1 MNYSELINH
10 FWQARRATRV
20 SAIEAD
26 LYYFLLQESSS
37 RGLVATFEVSNRL
50 ICGCLD
56 IAEGTLTKARI
67 GLREKGFISFEGGQR
82 KMPIY
87 TISALKDNLKFCGL
101 AEENEEDITSNFD
114 VKSEDNLKFCGLAEE
129 NEEDITSNFDVK
141 SEDNLKFCGL
151 AEENKRKETKEK
163 EEVLNNNISSSTSV
177 SPSSSSLP
185 ITPEIG
191 KTQTLPLEI
200 PTNTEVVKQVVA
212 VYLEKCV
219 NMPSIRVI
227 TDKRKSAVMARISQH
242 SLATV
247 YEMLTI
253 AGNSE
258 FLNGKN
264 NRGWV
269 ADFDWLFK
277 PENFVKVIE
286 RKYENNRTN
295 SGTTPT
301 TPTTSVA
308 SSNGR
313 VVFSGNYDT
322 NF

>member
-1 MNYSELINH
+1 
-10 FWQARRATRV
+10 
-20 SAIEAD
+20 
-26 LYYFLLQESSS
+26 
-37 RGLVATFEVSNRL
+37 
-50 ICGCLD
+50 
-56 IAEGTLTKARI
+56 
-67 GLREKGFISFEGGQR
+67 
-82 KMPIY
+82 MPIY
-87 TISALKDNLKFCGL
+87 TISALKDNCKKFSL
-101 AEENEEDITSNFD
+101 AEENEEDITVNNS
-114 VKSEDNLKFCGLAEE
+114 VISEDNCKKF
-129 NEEDITSNFDVK
+129 S
-141 SEDNLKFCGL
+141 L

-163 EEVLNNNISSSTSV
+163 EEVLNNNLSSSTSV

-295 SGTTPT
+295 PGTTPT
-301 TPTTSVA
+301 TPTTGVA

-322 NF
+322 NFYPTIHG

>member
-56 IAEGTLTKARI
+56 ISEKTLIKVRL

-87 TISALKDNLKFCGL
+87 TISALKDNCKNFSL
-101 AEENEEDITSNFD
+101 AEENEEDITVNNS
-114 VKSEDNLKFCGLAEE
+114 VISEDNCKKF
-129 NEEDITSNFDVK
+129 S
-141 SEDNLKFCGL
+141 L

-163 EEVLNNNISSSTSV
+163 EEVLNNNLSSSTSV

-286 RKYENNRTN
+286 RKYEKQQN
-295 SGTTPT
+295 
-301 TPTTSVA
+301 
-308 SSNGR
+308 
-313 VVFSGNYDT
+313 
-322 NF
+322 

>member
-56 IAEGTLTKARI
+56 ISEKTLIKVRL

-87 TISALKDNLKFCGL
+87 TISALKDNCK
-101 AEENEEDITSNFD
+101 NF
-114 VKSEDNLKFCGLAEE
+114 S
-129 NEEDITSNFDVK
+129 
-141 SEDNLKFCGL
+141 L

-163 EEVLNNNISSSTSV
+163 EEVLNNNLSSSTSV

-301 TPTTSVA
+301 TPTTPTTSVA

>member
-56 IAEGTLTKARI
+56 ISEGTLTKARI

-87 TISALKDNLKFCGL
+87 TISALKDNCKNFSL
-101 AEENEEDITSNFD
+101 AEENEEDITVNNS
-114 VKSEDNLKFCGLAEE
+114 VISEDNCK
-129 NEEDITSNFDVK
+129 NF
-141 SEDNLKFCGL
+141 SL

-163 EEVLNNNISSSTSV
+163 EEVLNNNLSSSTSV

>member
-37 RGLVATFEVSNRL
+37 RGLVATFEVPNRL

-56 IAEGTLTKARI
+56 ISEKTLIKVRL

-87 TISALKDNLKFCGL
+87 TISALKDNCKNFSL
-101 AEENEEDITSNFD
+101 AEENEEDITVNNS
-114 VKSEDNLKFCGLAEE
+114 VKSEDNCK
-129 NEEDITSNFDVK
+129 NF
-141 SEDNLKFCGL
+141 SL

-163 EEVLNNNISSSTSV
+163 EEVLNNNLSSSTSV

>member
-56 IAEGTLTKARI
+56 ISEKTLIKVRL

-87 TISALKDNLKFCGL
+87 TISALKDNCKNFSL
-101 AEENEEDITSNFD
+101 AEENEEDITVNNS
-114 VKSEDNLKFCGLAEE
+114 VISEDNCK
-129 NEEDITSNFDVK
+129 NF
-141 SEDNLKFCGL
+141 SL
-151 AEENKRKETKEK
+151 AEENKRKETKET
-163 EEVLNNNISSSTSV
+163 EEVLNNNLSSSTSV

-301 TPTTSVA
+301 MPTTSVA

>member
-56 IAEGTLTKARI
+56 VAEGTLVKARL

-87 TISALKDNLKFCGL
+87 TICALADNLKFCGL
-101 AEENEEDITSNFD
+101 AEGKEEDITSNFD
-114 VKSEDNLKFCGLAEE
+114 VKSEDNLKFCGLAEG
-129 NEEDITSNFDVK
+129 T
-141 SEDNLKFCGL
+141 
-151 AEENKRKETKEK
+151 KESTKEK
-163 EEVLNNNISSSTSV
+163 EEVLNNNLSSSTSV

>member
-56 IAEGTLTKARI
+56 ISEKTLIKVRL

-87 TISALKDNLKFCGL
+87 TISALKDNCKKFSL
-101 AEENEEDITSNFD
+101 AEENEEDITVNNS
-114 VKSEDNLKFCGLAEE
+114 VISEDNCKKF
-129 NEEDITSNFDVK
+129 S
-141 SEDNLKFCGL
+141 L

-163 EEVLNNNISSSTSV
+163 EEVLNNNLSSSTSI

>member
-56 IAEGTLTKARI
+56 ISEKTLIKVRL

-87 TISALKDNLKFCGL
+87 TISALKDNCKNFSL
-101 AEENEEDITSNFD
+101 AEENEEDITVNNS
-114 VKSEDNLKFCGLAEE
+114 VISEDNCK
-129 NEEDITSNFDVK
+129 NF
-141 SEDNLKFCGL
+141 SL

-163 EEVLNNNISSSTSV
+163 EEVLNNNLSSSTSV

-212 VYLEKCV
+212 VYLERCV

-247 YEMLTI
+247 FEMLTI

-286 RKYENNRTN
+286 RKYESRTN
-295 SGTTPT
+295 TGTTPT
-301 TPTTSVA
+301 TPTTGVA
-308 SSNGR
+308 PSNGR

>member
-87 TISALKDNLKFCGL
+87 TISALK
-101 AEENEEDITSNFD
+101 
-114 VKSEDNLKFCGLAEE
+114 
-129 NEEDITSNFDVK
+129 
-141 SEDNLKFCGL
+141 DNLKFCGL

-301 TPTTSVA
+301 MPTTSVA

-322 NF
+322 NFLKV

>member
-37 RGLVATFEVSNRL
+37 RGLVATFEVPNRL

-87 TISALKDNLKFCGL
+87 TISALKDNCKKFSL
-101 AEENEEDITSNFD
+101 AEENEEDITVNNS
-114 VKSEDNLKFCGLAEE
+114 VISEDNCKKF
-129 NEEDITSNFDVK
+129 S
-141 SEDNLKFCGL
+141 L

-163 EEVLNNNISSSTSV
+163 EEVLNNNLSSSTSV

>member
-56 IAEGTLTKARI
+56 ISEKTLIKVRL

-87 TISALKDNLKFCGL
+87 TISALKDNCKNFSL
-101 AEENEEDITSNFD
+101 AEENEEDITVNNS
-114 VKSEDNLKFCGLAEE
+114 VISEDNCK
-129 NEEDITSNFDVK
+129 NF
-141 SEDNLKFCGL
+141 SL

-163 EEVLNNNISSSTSV
+163 EEVLNNNLSSSTSV

-301 TPTTSVA
+301 MPTTSVA

>member
-114 VKSEDNLKFCGLAEE
+114 F
-129 NEEDITSNFDVK
+129 K

-301 TPTTSVA
+301 MPTTSVA

>member
-87 TISALKDNLKFCGL
+87 TISALK
-101 AEENEEDITSNFD
+101 
-114 VKSEDNLKFCGLAEE
+114 DNLKFCGLAEE

-301 TPTTSVA
+301 MPTTSVA

>member
-56 IAEGTLTKARI
+56 ISEKTLIKVRL

-101 AEENEEDITSNFD
+101 AEEN
-114 VKSEDNLKFCGLAEE
+114 
-129 NEEDITSNFDVK
+129 
-141 SEDNLKFCGL
+141 
-151 AEENKRKETKEK
+151 KRKETKEK
-163 EEVLNNNISSSTSV
+163 EEVLNNNLSSSTSV

>member
-37 RGLVATFEVSNRL
+37 RGLVATFEVPNRL

-129 NEEDITSNFDVK
+129 N
-141 SEDNLKFCGL
+141 
-151 AEENKRKETKEK
+151 KRKETKEK
-163 EEVLNNNISSSTSV
+163 EEVLNNNLSSSTSV

-212 VYLEKCV
+212 VYLEKCAK
-219 NMPSIRVI
+219 MPSIRVL

>member
-26 LYYFLLQESSS
+26 LYHFLLQESSS
-37 RGLVATFEVSNRL
+37 RGLVATFEVPNRL

-87 TISALKDNLKFCGL
+87 TISALK
-101 AEENEEDITSNFD
+101 
-114 VKSEDNLKFCGLAEE
+114 DNLKFCGLAEE

>member
-37 RGLVATFEVSNRL
+37 RGLVATFEVPNRL

-87 TISALKDNLKFCGL
+87 TISALKDNCKKF
-101 AEENEEDITSNFD
+101 S
-114 VKSEDNLKFCGLAEE
+114 LAEE

-163 EEVLNNNISSSTSV
+163 EEVLNNNLSSSTSV

>member
-56 IAEGTLTKARI
+56 ISEKTLIKVRL

-87 TISALKDNLKFCGL
+87 TISALKDNCKNFSL
-101 AEENEEDITSNFD
+101 AEENEEDITVNNS
-114 VKSEDNLKFCGLAEE
+114 VISEDNCKKF
-129 NEEDITSNFDVK
+129 S
-141 SEDNLKFCGL
+141 L

-163 EEVLNNNISSSTSV
+163 EEVLNNNLSSSTSV

>member
-87 TISALKDNLKFCGL
+87 TISALK
-101 AEENEEDITSNFD
+101 
-114 VKSEDNLKFCGLAEE
+114 DNLKFCGLAEE

>member
-1 MNYSELINH
+1 
-10 FWQARRATRV
+10 
-20 SAIEAD
+20 
-26 LYYFLLQESSS
+26 
-37 RGLVATFEVSNRL
+37 
-50 ICGCLD
+50 
-56 IAEGTLTKARI
+56 
-67 GLREKGFISFEGGQR
+67 
-82 KMPIY
+82 
-87 TISALKDNLKFCGL
+87 
-101 AEENEEDITSNFD
+101 
-114 VKSEDNLKFCGLAEE
+114 
-129 NEEDITSNFDVK
+129 
-141 SEDNLKFCGL
+141 
-151 AEENKRKETKEK
+151 EK
-163 EEVLNNNISSSTSV
+163 EEVLNNNLSSSTSV

-212 VYLEKCV
+212 VYLERCV

-247 YEMLTI
+247 FEMLTI

-286 RKYENNRTN
+286 RKYENRTN
-295 SGTTPT
+295 TGTTPT
-301 TPTTSVA
+301 TPTTGVA
-308 SSNGR
+308 PSNGR

>member
-56 IAEGTLTKARI
+56 ISEKTLIKVRL

-129 NEEDITSNFDVK
+129 N
-141 SEDNLKFCGL
+141 
-151 AEENKRKETKEK
+151 KRKETKEK
-163 EEVLNNNISSSTSV
+163 EEVLNNNLSSSTSV

>member
-129 NEEDITSNFDVK
+129 N
-141 SEDNLKFCGL
+141 
-151 AEENKRKETKEK
+151 KRKETKEK
-163 EEVLNNNISSSTSV
+163 EEVLNNNLSSSTSV

>member
-37 RGLVATFEVSNRL
+37 RGLVATFEGSNRL

-56 IAEGTLTKARI
+56 ISEKTLIKVRL

-87 TISALKDNLKFCGL
+87 TISALKDNCKNFSL
-101 AEENEEDITSNFD
+101 AEENEEDITVNNSVISGDNCKNF
-114 VKSEDNLKFCGLAEE
+114 S
-129 NEEDITSNFDVK
+129 
-141 SEDNLKFCGL
+141 L

-286 RKYENNRTN
+286 RKYENRTN
-295 SGTTPT
+295 TGTTPT

>member
-56 IAEGTLTKARI
+56 ISEKTLIKVRL

-87 TISALKDNLKFCGL
+87 TISALKDNCKNFSL
-101 AEENEEDITSNFD
+101 AEENEEDITVNNS
-114 VKSEDNLKFCGLAEE
+114 VISEDNCK
-129 NEEDITSNFDVK
+129 NF
-141 SEDNLKFCGL
+141 SL

-163 EEVLNNNISSSTSV
+163 EEVLNNNLSSSTSV

-212 VYLEKCV
+212 VYLERCV

-247 YEMLTI
+247 FEMLTI

-286 RKYENNRTN
+286 RKYENRTN
-295 SGTTPT
+295 TGTTPT
-301 TPTTSVA
+301 TQTTSVA
-308 SSNGR
+308 PSNGR

>member
-101 AEENEEDITSNFD
+101 AEENEEDITVNNS
-114 VKSEDNLKFCGLAEE
+114 V
-129 NEEDITSNFDVK
+129 I

-163 EEVLNNNISSSTSV
+163 EEVLNNNLSSSTSV

>member
-56 IAEGTLTKARI
+56 ISEKTLIKVRL

-87 TISALKDNLKFCGL
+87 TISALKDNCKNFSL
-101 AEENEEDITSNFD
+101 AEENEEDITVNNS
-114 VKSEDNLKFCGLAEE
+114 VISEDNCK
-129 NEEDITSNFDVK
+129 NF
-141 SEDNLKFCGL
+141 SL

-163 EEVLNNNISSSTSV
+163 EEVLNNNLSSSTSV

>member
-37 RGLVATFEVSNRL
+37 RGLVATFEVPNRL

-87 TISALKDNLKFCGL
+87 TISALKDNCKNFSL
-101 AEENEEDITSNFD
+101 AEENEEDITVNNS
-114 VKSEDNLKFCGLAEE
+114 VISEDNCK
-129 NEEDITSNFDVK
+129 NF
-141 SEDNLKFCGL
+141 SL

-163 EEVLNNNISSSTSV
+163 EEVLNNNLSSSTSV

>member
-37 RGLVATFEVSNRL
+37 RGLVATFEVPNRL

-129 NEEDITSNFDVK
+129 N
-141 SEDNLKFCGL
+141 
-151 AEENKRKETKEK
+151 KRKETKEK
-163 EEVLNNNISSSTSV
+163 EEVLNNNLSSSTSV

-247 YEMLTI
+247 SEMLTI

>member
-1 MNYSELINH
+1 
-10 FWQARRATRV
+10 
-20 SAIEAD
+20 
-26 LYYFLLQESSS
+26 
-37 RGLVATFEVSNRL
+37 
-50 ICGCLD
+50 
-56 IAEGTLTKARI
+56 
-67 GLREKGFISFEGGQR
+67 
-82 KMPIY
+82 MPIY
-87 TISALKDNLKFCGL
+87 TISALK
-101 AEENEEDITSNFD
+101 
-114 VKSEDNLKFCGLAEE
+114 
-129 NEEDITSNFDVK
+129 
-141 SEDNLKFCGL
+141 DNLKFCGL

-163 EEVLNNNISSSTSV
+163 EEVLNNNLSSSTSV

>member
-56 IAEGTLTKARI
+56 ISEKTLIKVRL

-87 TISALKDNLKFCGL
+87 TISALKDNCKNFSL
-101 AEENEEDITSNFD
+101 AEENEEDITVNNSVISGDNCKNF
-114 VKSEDNLKFCGLAEE
+114 S
-129 NEEDITSNFDVK
+129 
-141 SEDNLKFCGL
+141 L

-163 EEVLNNNISSSTSV
+163 EEVLNNNLSSSTSV

>member
-37 RGLVATFEVSNRL
+37 RGLVATFEVPNRL

-87 TISALKDNLKFCGL
+87 TISALKDNCK
-101 AEENEEDITSNFD
+101 NF
-114 VKSEDNLKFCGLAEE
+114 SLAEE

>member
-26 LYYFLLQESSS
+26 LYHFLLQESSS
-37 RGLVATFEVSNRL
+37 RGLVATFEVPNRL

-129 NEEDITSNFDVK
+129 N
-141 SEDNLKFCGL
+141 
-151 AEENKRKETKEK
+151 KRKETKEK
-163 EEVLNNNISSSTSV
+163 EEVLNNNLSSSTSV